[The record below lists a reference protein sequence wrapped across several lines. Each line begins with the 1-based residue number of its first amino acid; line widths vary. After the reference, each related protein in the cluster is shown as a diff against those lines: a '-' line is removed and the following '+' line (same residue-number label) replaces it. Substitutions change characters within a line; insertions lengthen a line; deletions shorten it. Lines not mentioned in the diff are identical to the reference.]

1 MTISKR
7 IADGTI
13 VDLNALIVS
22 LWGSAELL
30 KYGKES
36 EKARANK
43 KLETIKND
51 IKGFKEDEGL
61 FIEALKH
68 YYHFNSDE
76 IKAVESSKFDQ
87 YIKEIKGGDL
97 DAVINTLKSLNNKL
111 ERKIND
117 YFSSRR
123 FEGAYL

>member
-30 KYGKES
+30 KYGEES
-36 EKARANK
+36 EKVKANK
-43 KLETIKND
+43 KLEAIKND
-51 IKGFKEDEGL
+51 INGFKENEGL
-61 FIEALKH
+61 FIESLKH

-76 IKAVESSKFDQ
+76 IKAVESSKFYQ

-97 DAVINTLKSLNNKL
+97 DTVINTLKSLNNKL

-117 YFSSRR
+117 YFSPRR